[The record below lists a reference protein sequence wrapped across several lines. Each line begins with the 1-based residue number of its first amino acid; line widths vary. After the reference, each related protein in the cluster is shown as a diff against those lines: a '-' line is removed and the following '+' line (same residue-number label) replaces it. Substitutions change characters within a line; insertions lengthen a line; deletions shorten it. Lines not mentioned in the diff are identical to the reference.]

1 MEVTEQK
8 ITLNQLFI
16 LLQFHSGI
24 NQQKIAE
31 KTGISKSQLSYN
43 IKTGFKTLGSIKR
56 IFKGLEI
63 PFSVK
68 YKDFVLEEFQALT
81 FSKLVYLSTGINKKE
96 AAGKLGFKYGTFKQV
111 LKSENIKIKD
121 LKKYFAL
128 TGQKFNIV
136 FNNQIYF
143 IK

>member
-1 MEVTEQK
+1 MIQQK

-16 LLQFHSGI
+16 LMQFYTGL
-24 NQQKIAE
+24 NQRQIAE
-31 KTGISKSQLSYN
+31 KAGISKSQLTYN
-43 IKTGFKTLGSIKR
+43 IKTGFKTLGAIKR

-68 YKDFVLEEFQALT
+68 YKDFILEEFQALT
-81 FSKLVYLSTGINKKE
+81 FSKLAYLSTGINKKE

-121 LKKYFAL
+121 LKKYFDL

-136 FNNQIYF
+136 FNNEIYI